1 MKITVKNFKNSIL
14 HNIDSNRFG
23 SLHNIMFPVKDTK
36 AEWSKFWQ
44 KIHWNGV
51 NQDKNKELINTCM
64 ASQKP

>member
-1 MKITVKNFKNSIL
+1 MKITMKYFKNSVL

-44 KIHWNGV
+44 KIYLGGV
-51 NQDKNKELINTCM
+51 KQDKNKELINKCM
-64 ASQKP
+64 ASRKP